1 MIFKNRKE
9 AGEKLAEKL
18 KDYKNTNAIVYALPR
33 GGVIVG
39 HEIAQSLNLQ
49 LDLFITRKI
58 CHEFNPE
65 YAICAVTENGNNIC
79 NEDEKIEINQKWLNG
94 RLKEEIKEARRRR
107 EVYLKNKPMLSPKN
121 KVAIIV
127 DDGIVTGL
135 TIMLAIREI
144 RKENPSKI
152 IIVVPVIP
160 NGVVDKIMGLVDVII
175 SLKIDKKYV
184 GAVGEYYEDFSQVT
198 DYDVIGIM
206 SNYNKQNKKE

>member
-1 MIFKNRKE
+1 M
-9 AGEKLAEKL
+9 
-18 KDYKNTNAIVYALPR
+18 
-33 GGVIVG
+33 
-39 HEIAQSLNLQ
+39 
-49 LDLFITRKI
+49 
-58 CHEFNPE
+58 
-65 YAICAVTENGNNIC
+65 
-79 NEDEKIEINQKWLNG
+79 
-94 RLKEEIKEARRRR
+94 
-107 EVYLKNKPMLSPKN
+107 YLKNKPMLSPKN